1 MQIFIK
7 TINGKTITFNYNYNY
22 NPKLNEVIEVIEK
35 KIGIPAKYQ
44 RLEFPKDSMKEK
56 LLKIIILTMR
66 ILCINI
72 QKILL
77 GIETINDKYNHCHI
91 CPFDDKYIK
100 VDL

>member
-44 RLEFPKDSMKEK
+44 RLEFISKRLDERKTFKDYN
-56 LLKIIILTMR
+56 
-66 ILCINI
+66 INNENTLYQYSKNSI
-72 QKILL
+72 R
-77 GIETINDKYNHCHI
+77 N
-91 CPFDDKYIK
+91 
-100 VDL
+100 